1 MAKFFCRKKPC
12 SLKIPNYIA
21 NLFWTQVLP
30 DVVEIDVEVPN
41 PSKAIRQENRASKQA
56 NDRGDPNAQL
66 IAIWGVKKEGIW
78 SCKDSASGTIGAAW
92 VGGVCIPATRMF
104 ALHYQMTETG
114 AFWMCKHTPL
124 IKKSAGV
131 SLVNK

>member
-1 MAKFFCRKKPC
+1 MPK
-12 SLKIPNYIA
+12 
-21 NLFWTQVLP
+21 
-30 DVVEIDVEVPN
+30 
-41 PSKAIRQENRASKQA
+41 PSKAIQPESRASKQS

-104 ALHYQMTETG
+104 ALHYQMRETG

-124 IKKSAGV
+124 IKASAGV